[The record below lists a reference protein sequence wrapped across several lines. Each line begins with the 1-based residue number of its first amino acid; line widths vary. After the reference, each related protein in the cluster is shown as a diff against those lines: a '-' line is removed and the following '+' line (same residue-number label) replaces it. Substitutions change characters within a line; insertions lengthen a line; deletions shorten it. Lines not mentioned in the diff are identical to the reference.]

1 VSFIGMYFPD
11 FGVRLAI
18 NYYWRPEIP
27 LRVAAEG
34 GIRAEQEE
42 QYSSGALVPIWGH
55 LVARLEDDPLAAAA
69 PCYPRKMPQNLV
81 GSG

>member
-1 VSFIGMYFPD
+1 MRHLVSFIGMYFPD

-42 QYSSGALVPIWGH
+42 QYSSGALVPI
-55 LVARLEDDPLAAAA
+55 
-69 PCYPRKMPQNLV
+69 
-81 GSG
+81 